1 MSIVNEN
8 TVDRKATETI
18 NNEES
23 TDNGV
28 SIYLRK
34 RKRSISNEGSE
45 ILHSK
50 KRKRKISE
58 NSSVEQ

>member
-8 TVDRKATETI
+8 TVDRNATETI

-28 SIYLRK
+28 SIDLRK

-58 NSSVEQ
+58 NSSVE